1 CPPPP
6 TTVLERFLLARI
18 LSYNRPGVTR
28 LFPGEAQTVSQRDQ
42 SGNLTSLSL
51 LDGVKADDQQA
62 WQRLVGLY
70 SPLVCHWCARWQVT
84 GTDAD
89 DIVQDVF
96 LAVAAGIEKFQR
108 PRPAVGAP
116 SEPRPTGSSGA
127 DAPSAATGA
136 DAQGTFRGWLGA
148 ITRNKLRDFYERR
161 QRQPAAQGGSDFH
174 RRLQEIPASTLSDDA
189 ADAAQ
194 LSDVYYRALELIYSD
209 FEDHTWQA
217 FWRTAVDNHTP
228 AEVAPALG
236 MSKVAVRQAKARV
249 LRRLKE
255 QVGDLI
261 H

>member
-1 CPPPP
+1 
-6 TTVLERFLLARI
+6 
-18 LSYNRPGVTR
+18 VTG
-28 LFPGEAQTVSQRDQ
+28 LFPGEEQTVSQRGQPGD
-42 SGNLTSLSL
+42 LTSLSL
-51 LDGVKADDQQA
+51 LERIKADDQQA

-84 GTDAD
+84 GADAD
-89 DIVQDVF
+89 DVVQDVF
-96 LAVAAGIEKFQR
+96 VAVAAGIEKFQR
-108 PRPAVGAP
+108 PRPAGAP
-116 SEPRPTGSSGA
+116 SVPPSEPQPIGSVASH
-127 DAPSAATGA
+127 APSAATGPEA
-136 DAQGTFRGWLGA
+136 TGTFRGWLGA

-161 QRQPAAQGGSDFH
+161 QRQPAAQGGSDVH
-174 RRLQEIPASTLSDDA
+174 RLLQEIPDSTLSNDA

-194 LSDVYYRALELIYSD
+194 LSDVYHRALELIRGD

-217 FWRTAVDNHTP
+217 FWRTAVDNQTP

-255 QVGDLI
+255 EVGDLI

>member
-1 CPPPP
+1 V
-6 TTVLERFLLARI
+6 TGLFLGR
-18 LSYNRPGVTR
+18 
-28 LFPGEAQTVSQRDQ
+28 EQTVPQRDQ

-51 LDGVKADDQQA
+51 LDRVKADDQQA

-70 SPLVCHWCARWQVT
+70 TPLVCHWCARWQVT
-84 GTDAD
+84 GADAD
-89 DIVQDVF
+89 DVVQDVF
-96 LAVAAGIEKFQR
+96 VAVAAGIEKFQR

-116 SEPRPTGSSGA
+116 LEPSEPRPTGSVASH
-127 DAPSAATGA
+127 APSAVTGREATGS
-136 DAQGTFRGWLGA
+136 FRAWLGA

-161 QRQPAAQGGSDFH
+161 QRQPAAQGGSDVH
-174 RRLQEIPASTLSDDA
+174 RLLQEIPDATLSDDA
-189 ADAAQ
+189 EDAAQ
-194 LSDVYYRALELIYSD
+194 LSDVYHRALELIRGD

-255 QVGDLI
+255 EVGDLI

>member
-1 CPPPP
+1 
-6 TTVLERFLLARI
+6 
-18 LSYNRPGVTR
+18 
-28 LFPGEAQTVSQRDQ
+28 
-42 SGNLTSLSL
+42 
-51 LDGVKADDQQA
+51 
-62 WQRLVGLY
+62 
-70 SPLVCHWCARWQVT
+70 
-84 GTDAD
+84 
-89 DIVQDVF
+89 
-96 LAVAAGIEKFQR
+96 EKFQR
-108 PRPAVGAP
+108 PRP
-116 SEPRPTGSSGA
+116 
-127 DAPSAATGA
+127 DAPSAATPSEPRSEPRPIGSGA
-136 DAQGTFRGWLGA
+136 SGAPATGSFRAWLGA

-161 QRQPAAQGGSDFH
+161 QRQPAAQGGSDVH
-174 RRLQEIPASTLSDDA
+174 RLLQEIPDSTLSDDA

-194 LSDVYYRALELIYSD
+194 LSDVYHRALELIRGD

>member
-1 CPPPP
+1 M
-6 TTVLERFLLARI
+6 
-18 LSYNRPGVTR
+18 
-28 LFPGEAQTVSQRDQ
+28 SQRDQ

-51 LDGVKADDQQA
+51 LDRVKADDQQA
-62 WQRLVGLY
+62 WQHLVGLY
-70 SPLVCHWCARWQVT
+70 TPLVCHWCARWQVT
-84 GTDAD
+84 GADAD
-89 DIVQDVF
+89 DVVQEVF

-108 PRPAVGAP
+108 LRPAVSAP
-116 SEPRPTGSSGA
+116 ASPLSERPTGSVGA
-127 DAPSAATGA
+127 LAPSAVTGPQATGS
-136 DAQGTFRGWLGA
+136 FRAWLGA

-161 QRQPAAQGGSDFH
+161 QHQPVAQGGSDVH
-174 RRLQEIPASTLSDDA
+174 RLLQEIPDSTLSDDA

-194 LSDVYYRALELIYSD
+194 LSDVYHRALELIRGD

-217 FWRTAVDNHTP
+217 FWRTTIDNHTP

-255 QVGDLI
+255 EVGDLI